1 MDILALAAA
10 LALLLMV
17 LAFALAVA
25 GPTAGV
31 QIRSRLEGVLTVGTG
46 AGQMFDAG
54 AIDPLRRVAAASGPL
69 QGLFSGNWLR
79 RMEQDLRLA
88 DSQLHPMDLIALRVG
103 VGGAGFVVGFLVL
116 SALLSN
122 MVVGLLVGLVA
133 FVVGFQIP
141 AYWMNM
147 RRKSRASK
155 LEAQLPDTLT
165 FIANSLKAGFG
176 LLQAMSMAAEQL
188 EHPLATELAI
198 TVHETNVGSSTEEA
212 FTNLSE
218 RCHNYDLDLVVTAI
232 LVQRSAGGNLAEI
245 LETVCETMRERA
257 RIKGEIITLTAQQR
271 LTGLVISCLPI
282 FVGVMFA
289 FISWEYISL
298 LFTEVLGLVMLGIG
312 AMLWVIGF
320 LVIGRILDI
329 EV

>member
-1 MDILALAAA
+1 MDVLALATAVS
-10 LALLLMV
+10 LLVMV
-17 LAFALAVA
+17 LAFSLAFA
-25 GPTAGV
+25 GQATGV
-31 QIRSRLEGVLTVGTG
+31 QIRTRLQGVLSGTN
-46 AGQMFDAG
+46 QMIDISAV
-54 AIDPLRRVAAASGPL
+54 DPLRRVGTTTGPL

-88 DSQLHPMDLIALRVG
+88 DSQLQAMDMIAMRVAL
-103 VGGAGFVVGFLVL
+103 GGAGFAVGFLVL
-116 SALLSN
+116 SGLLNN
-122 MVVGLLVGLVA
+122 MVLGLLVGVLA
-133 FVVGFQIP
+133 FAVGFQIP
-141 AYWMNM
+141 AVWLG
-147 RRKSRASK
+147 RRKKSRANK

-176 LLQAMSMAAEQL
+176 LLQAMNMAAEQL
-188 EHPLATELAI
+188 EHPLSTELAI

-212 FTNLSE
+212 FLNLSE

-257 RIKGEIITLTAQQR
+257 RIKGEIVTLTAQQS
-271 LTGLVISCLPI
+271 LTGMVISCLPI

-298 LFTEVLGLVMLGIG
+298 LFTETLGLVMLGVG
-312 AMLWVIGF
+312 VLLWVVGF
-320 LVIGRILDI
+320 LVIKRILDI